1 MQVVCFHL
9 YNDYSGSPRVLRTV
23 VDGLLREGVDVT
35 LVSSRGGALDGIASH
50 SSARFRYIGYRYKF
64 STNPV
69 VTMLR
74 YLLVQLLTFFVALR
88 WTFSRDVTFYVNTIL
103 PVAPALAGRLTGK
116 RVVYHY
122 HENASV
128 KSAMYRFLSAMM
140 QWLAN
145 DIICVS
151 DYQASLLKRR
161 RRVKVVPNAVADE
174 FARRMTP
181 NAEQSFEK
189 QTVLMLSSLKDYKG
203 TREFFE
209 IAQRLPD
216 YRFTL
221 VVNDEM
227 PAIEKYIAERGIV
240 VPTNLTV
247 FPRQTDI
254 VEFYRRA
261 SVVLNLSNPGMF
273 VETFGMTVAEAM
285 TAGLPVIVPTVGG
298 VADLVADGVNG
309 YKIDVSE
316 IERITNKIDEILT
329 DRELYVA
336 LSGEALRRSRQYSE
350 QSMIESIKKIIIA

>member
-35 LVSSRGGALDGIASH
+35 LVSSRGGALDGIVSH
-50 SSARFRYIGYRYKF
+50 SSARFRHIAYNYKF
-64 STNPV
+64 STNPA

-74 YLLVQLLTFFVALR
+74 YSFVQLLTFFIALR
-88 WTFSRDVTFYVNTIL
+88 WTFRRDVTFYVNTIL

-128 KSAMYRFLSAMM
+128 KSAMYRFLSALM
-140 QWLAN
+140 QRLAHE
-145 DIICVS
+145 IVCVS
-151 DYQASLLKRR
+151 DYQASLLARR
-161 RRVKVVPNAVADE
+161 RGITVVPNAVPDA
-174 FARRMTP
+174 FRRAVCP
-181 NAEQSFEK
+181 NAERAFDEHN
-189 QTVLMLSSLKDYKG
+189 VLMLSSLKDYKG

-216 YRFTL
+216 RRFTL

-227 PAIEKYIAERGIV
+227 SAIEKYIAERGIV
-240 VPTNLTV
+240 VPSNLTV

-254 VEFYRRA
+254 VDFYRRA
-261 SVVLNLSNPGMF
+261 SVVVNLSNPRMF
-273 VETFGMTVAEAM
+273 IETFGMTVAEAM

-298 VADLVADGVNG
+298 VADLVDEGVNG

-316 IERITNKIDEILT
+316 LNRITNKIDEILSN
-329 DRELYVA
+329 RELYCR
-336 LSGEALRRSRQYSE
+336 LSHEAQRRSEQFSE
-350 QSMIESIKKIIIA
+350 QRMVESIKRIVFA